1 MSKSTISER
10 AIFSEY
16 KKYHAGKISD
26 PSGDLGHNLA
36 SEVIKL
42 SSILGFSN
50 VDEWIK
56 SFEPSIIELQN
67 FYDEIS
73 KLGKDKRDTEQAASI
88 VGAHFKDYGNY
99 GANPIFFMSYRKKR
113 KIISDLMK
121 YSLTKL
127 KESNN
132 SEQ

>member
-10 AIFSEY
+10 AIFNEY
-16 KKYHAGKISD
+16 RKYHAGKISD

-36 SEVIKL
+36 SEAIKL
-42 SSILGFSN
+42 SLILGFSD

-73 KLGKDKRDTEQAASI
+73 KFGKDKRDTEQAASI

-99 GANPIFFMSYRKKR
+99 GTNPIFFMSYRKKR

-121 YSLTKL
+121 YSQSRLN
-127 KESNN
+127 EG
-132 SEQ
+132 Q